1 MLMMQS
7 IFAKRE
13 AEKRKG
19 QSLNGEKEEMIIF
32 KPDEIRTLLDKA
44 ATQKDEVLFMTA
56 VLTGAREG
64 ELIGLQ

>member
-1 MLMMQS
+1 MMQS
-7 IFAKRE
+7 IFAKKE
-13 AEKRKG
+13 VEKPKG

-56 VLTGAREG
+56 VSTGARKG
-64 ELIGLQ
+64 ELTGLQ